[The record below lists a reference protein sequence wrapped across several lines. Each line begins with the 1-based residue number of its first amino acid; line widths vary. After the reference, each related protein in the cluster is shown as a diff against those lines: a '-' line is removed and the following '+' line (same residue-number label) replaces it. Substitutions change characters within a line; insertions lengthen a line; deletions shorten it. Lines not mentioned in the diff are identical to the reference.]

1 VNAVLQETTLIAP
14 ETRHCRF
21 ALPDVASFPFLPG
34 QFVSLTAPLNGRQIT
49 RAYSICSSPSGNQFE
64 ICFNRVQDG
73 RFSPFLYDLR
83 PGDTVQ
89 AKGPHGYFTL
99 KNPDRPVLM
108 IATGTGVA
116 PFRSMLLHMLPG
128 GAASSI
134 TLLFGVRH
142 EEGILY
148 RDEFERLQ
156 RQHLNFRFWPSLT
169 RPRQTWMGRTGRVQT
184 HLEEALAAEGLDVYI
199 CGLNAMVKDV
209 RAILKERGL
218 ERGRVFYER
227 YD

>member
-1 VNAVLQETTLIAP
+1 MKAVLRETAIIAP

-21 ALPDVASFPFLPG
+21 DIPELGSFPFLPG
-34 QFVSLTAPLNGRQIT
+34 QFISLSAPINGRQIT
-49 RAYSICSSPSGNQFE
+49 RAYSICSSPAGNHFE

-73 RFSPFLYDLR
+73 RFSPFLYDLE
-83 PGDTVQ
+83 PGDSVE

-99 KNPDRPVLM
+99 KNPDSPILM
-108 IATGTGVA
+108 VATGTGVA
-116 PFRSMLLHMLPG
+116 PFRSMLLHMLP
-128 GAASSI
+128 ASVSSI

-148 RDEFERLQ
+148 RAEFEQLER
-156 RQHLNFRFWPSLT
+156 RHLNFRFWPTLT
-169 RPRQTWMGRTGRVQT
+169 RPPETWKGRTGRVQT
-184 HLEEALAAEGLDVYI
+184 HLEEALATPGVAVYI

-209 RAILKERGL
+209 RAILKDRGL

>member
-1 VNAVLQETTLIAP
+1 MIAVLHDINFIAP
-14 ETRHCRF
+14 ETKHCRF
-21 ALPDVASFPFLPG
+21 DLPELASFPFLPG

-49 RAYSICSSPSGNQFE
+49 RAYSICSSPSGNHFE

-73 RFSPFLYDLR
+73 RFSPFLYDLQ

-89 AKGPHGYFTL
+89 AKGPHGYFTI
-99 KNPDRPVLM
+99 KNPDRPILM
-108 IATGTGVA
+108 IATGTGIA
-116 PFRSMLLHMLPG
+116 PFRSMLLHMLPR

-148 RDEFERLQ
+148 RHEFEELQ
-156 RQHLNFRFWPSLT
+156 RRHPNFRFWPTLT
-169 RPRQTWMGRTGRVQT
+169 RPPETWKARTGRVQT
-184 HLEEALAAEGLDVYI
+184 HLDEALATAGLDVYV

-209 RAILKERGL
+209 RAILKDAGL
-218 ERGRVFYER
+218 ERGRTFYER